1 MKSKIFCFSST
12 GNSLSTAKRIASGLK
27 DCQVV
32 PINKKTKHINFT
44 GIEKIGFVFPVYA
57 YGMPRTVQEF
67 IANNEFKKDIYYFA
81 VATCGGTPGGTL
93 KKLEKQLEQKGCK
106 LKAGFTVKAE
116 SHNLMEAN
124 FIMQIMIKIA
134 GPQPKT
140 FLKRSEKIMETVQNR
155 QEQKIESS
163 FGLANF
169 FGNLIHAQALD
180 QLKDNHSKLYLK
192 NSCSGC
198 NSCLQ
203 VCPRN
208 NIKLRN
214 GKPIWL
220 EDCESCFGCL
230 QWCPNQA
237 IGYKGIDERGKRSK
251 NRNISLN
258 EMSNFQTEF
267 NSNDERIG

>member
-1 MKSKIFCFSST
+1 MKNIIFCFSGT
-12 GNSLSTAKRIASGLK
+12 GNSLNTAKRIASGLGS
-27 DCQVV
+27 CQVV
-32 PINKKTKHINFT
+32 SINKSTKNIDFN
-44 GIEKIGFVFPVYA
+44 GVERMGFVFPVYA

-67 IANNEFKKDIYYFA
+67 IANNEFKKDVYYFA

-93 KKLEKQLEQKGCK
+93 KSLEKQLEKKGCK
-106 LKAGFTVKAE
+106 LKAGFTVKAA
-116 SHNLMEAN
+116 SHNLMNAN

-140 FLKRSEKIMETVQNR
+140 FLNRREQIMDTIQNR

-163 FGLANF
+163 FGVANF
-169 FGNLIHAQALD
+169 FGDLIHTQALD
-180 QLKDNHSKLYLK
+180 QLKDNHSKFYLID
-192 NSCSGC
+192 SCSGC
-198 NSCLQ
+198 GSCLQ

-237 IGYKGIDERGKRSK
+237 IGYKGVNECGKRTN
-251 NRNISLN
+251 NRSISLK
-258 EMSNFQTEF
+258 EMTNFQMEF
-267 NSNDERIG
+267 NNSEERIG